1 LCRYG
6 EAIEAQP
13 SNDILR
19 ALYSNCSLAYA
30 KALRFQDALTSADK
44 ATKISPT
51 WAKGYWRR
59 GTALIGLQNIP
70 AAVDAFFKC
79 WEIQPQDAE
88 SYKKLSQTI
97 KMLKRDQLGA
107 AILEIFSS
115 LEKEKKLEKAVVE
128 ATDVAAMKE
137 AAFRLIADSHKG
149 RPSSGPYYST
159 LLRWKTQGVD
169 SAEAYAVRAVIYQNA
184 KCFLQARKDAEQA
197 IRLLLQKLEQSN
209 VTDESGVVDTESP
222 LEGKMKKIKSKT
234 MFGTKEEVLAGL
246 GAAYSRLGDA
256 YFAEPKHP
264 DRDAINAFKSFT
276 KAIDYD
282 PLSQELRD
290 KLQQAT
296 EELTKEQVE
305 KAALEIYNQPQ
316 NVGFGGKSIP
326 QSVGELR
333 PGERIFQVE
342 TILAFPQATPGKLN
356 SGIREK
362 IRKALATHIVP
373 PLTTSEDDPRDI
385 KSTNSTT
392 VTTGKGGISAVTL
405 EGVFPARPPTRPALK
420 IKVHIGVGPRLLQ
433 GNNLVKI
440 LQSKNLEKIQ
450 SAIGGD
456 DVVVALGAP
465 NVDLCRAELVDI
477 TPTYID
483 ATTNASNGGIYSG
496 QRNSNLNNEENQL
509 AMPSKPKLDLE
520 VPYKMYRLV
529 TTNGTAVER
538 TDKHPFAMSRVY
550 YDASEKPEEV
560 WVELADGSC
569 RWRQTAG
576 EIRIIALKVPSDL
589 PPRQLKVDISPF
601 YLKVYR
607 ILERQ
612 NAKTTGVKQNEKSFE
627 QEEEEEVFLEG
638 RLHRGIIPE
647 DCFWTHCGG
656 EGDDGCCITLH
667 KMNLEVLQKH
677 WAHSESWW
685 NRLFENHQDIA
696 WDDYEKDYSDL
707 PEEVLEKY
715 RTTEAIK
722 DAERTLEE
730 KEKRR
735 REVLQE
741 KDDLRK
747 RQRQERLNELRTG
760 TTKSWVQL
768 NREG

>member
-1 LCRYG
+1 MCRYG